1 MAWPSVYTYNFCSN
15 PSFEQDLTGVT
26 GVNGVVPVL
35 NMGTGLYGTQSLQVT
50 APGQNPNEGV
60 ILPPGTVLASATG
73 CVSFYLQGSDID
85 QSGTLNVYAI
95 DTTSA
100 ITLASTTVSFDP
112 TMGWTRVI
120 LNGLSLVNGDSI
132 AVYVETVGIQ
142 MCSFLIDGVQYEPS
156 LTLNGGNLPTPYIDG
171 DQLFGFW
178 VGTAEESASYKLYQ
192 NQIAASGDIQF
203 SGFASLLNQAAI
215 FFLVNSDPASGP
227 ITVTGD
233 IDLSGDAFT
242 GLDGVVLSGGGT
254 VVPTGLTV
262 LLMFAGLDDF
272 STFTPADVDP
282 AMALIGYNNAGIA
295 SGVNTSGSAGYTR
308 PFATFSAPH
317 SLLNSSDTKTW
328 NKAAYFAVG
337 YEFASI
343 AASGAQNITHVQA
356 ELVPGTGAN
365 VVPSAYVRPRALTAT
380 LAPSQMNYI
389 TNPNFETDA
398 AGWVAAPTTTISRQT
413 SQHFLGSASLFSTG
427 TGTQVGNYIAVPDLI
442 VGEEYTVS
450 AYALHTDGSNPR
462 FLTMAVNPT
471 VSLASAA
478 SATIAIVSTGW
489 TQITLQFIAPT
500 TNVIIGFWTENSLTA
515 PTSTTM
521 DWYLDAVMLNPGG
534 LIPYGDGSFDGWNW
548 EGTVNDSRSYY
559 YIRGNIAY
567 AAVQSVLSDHLALG
581 LHAYAPVYN
590 SPVTQFS

>member
-1 MAWPSVYTYNFCSN
+1 MAWPSVYSYNICSN
-15 PSFEQDLTGVT
+15 PSFEQNLTGVT
-26 GVNGVVPVL
+26 AVNGGL
-35 NMGTGLYGTQSLQVT
+35 FSLDTATGLYGTQSLLVT

-60 ILPPGTVLASATG
+60 ILPPGTVLASSTG
-73 CVSFYLQGSDID
+73 CVSFYLQGSDVD

-95 DTTSA
+95 DTTA
-100 ITLASTTVSFDP
+100 ATTLASTTVSFDP
-112 TMGWTRVI
+112 TMGWTQVV

-142 MCSFLIDGVQYEPS
+142 MCSFLIDGIQYEPS

-178 VGTAEESASYKLYQ
+178 VGTPEDSASYKLYQ
-192 NQIAASGDIQF
+192 NQIAASGDIQV
-203 SGFASLLNQAAI
+203 SGFASLLNQAEI

-227 ITVTGD
+227 ATVTGN

-317 SLLNSSDTKTW
+317 SLLNSSGTKTW
-328 NKAAYFAVG
+328 NKAAYFALG

-356 ELVPGTGAN
+356 ELVPGMGAN
-365 VVPSAYVRPRALTAT
+365 VTPSPYVRPRALTAA

-389 TNPNFETDA
+389 TNPSFETNVN
-398 AGWVAAPTTTISRQT
+398 GWTATPSTTAIQSNTHVFQGSWAMAVFGSVAE
-413 SQHFLGSASLFSTG
+413 
-427 TGTQVGNYIAVPDLI
+427 VGAYIAVPALI
-442 VGEEYTVS
+442 VGETYTASGYV
-450 AYALHTDGSNPR
+450 YATTGITDIV
-462 FLTMAVNPT
+462 TAINPT
-471 VSLASAA
+471 ASFTYAAGVVTPATVNTWVRVSVEFTATTSNTILAFW
-478 SATIAIVSTGW
+478 STGSGVMVW
-489 TQITLQFIAPT
+489 F
-500 TNVIIGFWTENSLTA
+500 
-515 PTSTTM
+515 
-521 DWYLDAVMLNPGG
+521 LDDVMLSPGSLVG
-534 LIPYGDGSFDGWNW
+534 YGDGSFDGWNW

>member
-1 MAWPSVYTYNFCSN
+1 
-15 PSFEQDLTGVT
+15 
-26 GVNGVVPVL
+26 
-35 NMGTGLYGTQSLQVT
+35 
-50 APGQNPNEGV
+50 
-60 ILPPGTVLASATG
+60 
-73 CVSFYLQGSDID
+73 
-85 QSGTLNVYAI
+85 
-95 DTTSA
+95 
-100 ITLASTTVSFDP
+100 
-112 TMGWTRVI
+112 
-120 LNGLSLVNGDSI
+120 
-132 AVYVETVGIQ
+132 
-142 MCSFLIDGVQYEPS
+142 
-156 LTLNGGNLPTPYIDG
+156 
-171 DQLFGFW
+171 
-178 VGTAEESASYKLYQ
+178 
-192 NQIAASGDIQF
+192 
-203 SGFASLLNQAAI
+203 
-215 FFLVNSDPASGP
+215 
-227 ITVTGD
+227 
-233 IDLSGDAFT
+233 
-242 GLDGVVLSGGGT
+242 
-254 VVPTGLTV
+254 
-262 LLMFAGLDDF
+262 
-272 STFTPADVDP
+272 
-282 AMALIGYNNAGIA
+282 
-295 SGVNTSGSAGYTR
+295 
-308 PFATFSAPH
+308 
-317 SLLNSSDTKTW
+317 
-328 NKAAYFAVG
+328 
-337 YEFASI
+337 
-343 AASGAQNITHVQA
+343 
-356 ELVPGTGAN
+356 
-365 VVPSAYVRPRALTAT
+365 
-380 LAPSQMNYI
+380 MNYI